1 MRRYLTLV
9 CLVCLA
15 IPAGIS
21 ISGCSRDPG
30 ANYCNGLGY
39 GLKITDVA
47 AIDLE
52 PRTTG
57 ISLAFGQTKLLSSPK
72 ATTCKGAAASVA
84 NYQYGTTNRQLLDIS
99 PGGTICAGTWN
110 RNSGGGIA
118 DYTICNVPNPIPNS
132 GGLPYSTVF
141 VTATG
146 DAVTSNPVEVYV
158 HPLVTSITLVGP
170 TECLSQ
176 GQVAQLDA
184 QACYRS
190 SVNPS
195 NTPQPTLL
203 CAPSTVTSAA
213 SPDFAC
219 PLPYVNTGGSL
230 VQVAASTIPSC
241 TSSIGTLTYGVGAA
255 NVALI
260 NAETNQITAEQPGTT
275 AITASIAGSGSSA
288 GYFSTCPPRSISVT
302 LANGAT
308 TGSVDHSVTQD
319 LKTNIVDSNG
329 NTITGLSLNYQSTDP
344 IDISVSGGAV
354 TTSYPG
360 AASITAICEPPGCNP
375 APINE
380 VGRNGTGLPITSNPV
395 NLTYTGAN
403 SDYVWYAAPG
413 TSQYV
418 VPVELLTGTVGSTE
432 RLPFV
437 PNSMQMDRL
446 GTNIFFGSEREL
458 MVFNTTSNTVTK
470 QDPTAPGV
478 VLAVSPNGSQVLVND
493 QLLRRFYIYSTTTGV
508 VNTFSGLG
516 NSASWAPDA
525 DTIYITDSAALN
537 SLPAN
542 VAAGITGHTD
552 TLYVYS
558 LSTGWTSYP
567 LPCSTGVSCTHPSNG
582 PQNLAITTPSVGA
595 YLSGAPTVAH
605 TWCPSGTV
613 GDYASM
619 IFYPQGDA
627 VYTDAPADTNP
638 LETDVLAATS
648 DGAHI
653 LGGSLLSNQVT
664 LSDIGVTIPAGACS
678 VTTTGTAPNQVQT
691 LNPLL
696 ISHTLAQAPLS
707 QVNGAAVSQLNQ
719 IVAAPNSKVAFFTY
733 SAEATNTNAVL
744 PYYLPGT
751 GGALGTVGYV
761 PLHGASAIT
770 APLAGAFTPDD
781 SLFFVS
787 TAGDNQIHYISVP
800 PVISPATPLVDTQQI
815 SPNLPAC
822 TPPSA
827 GGVDAGCTY
836 TGTSSIVP
844 ATVIVVKPRVTT

>member
-9 CLVCLA
+9 CLLCLA

-30 ANYCNGLGY
+30 VNYCNGLGY
-39 GLKITDVA
+39 GSKVTDIA

-84 NYQYGTTNRQLLDIS
+84 AYQYGTTNRQLLDIS
-99 PGGTICAGTWN
+99 PGGNLCAGSWN

-118 DYTICNVPNPIPNS
+118 DYTICNIPNPIPSS
-132 GGLPYSTVF
+132 GGLPYSTAY
-141 VTATG
+141 VTATSN
-146 DAVTSNPVEVYV
+146 AVTSNPVEVYV
-158 HPLVTSITLVGP
+158 HALVTSITLVGP

-176 GQVAQLDA
+176 GQIAQLDA
-184 QACYRS
+184 QGCYRS

-213 SPDFAC
+213 TPDFAC
-219 PLPYVNTGGSL
+219 PLPYVNTGGGL
-230 VQVAASTIPSC
+230 VQVAASTIPNC
-241 TSSIGTLTYGVGAA
+241 TAAIGTLTYGVGAA
-255 NVALI
+255 NVGSI

-275 AITASIAGSGSSA
+275 AITASVAGSGSSA
-288 GYFSTCPPRSISVT
+288 GYFSTCPPRSISLR
-302 LANGAT
+302 LANGST
-308 TGSVDHSVTQD
+308 TGTINHSVTQD
-319 LKTNIVDSNG
+319 LTTATIDTKG
-329 NTITGLSLNYQSTDP
+329 NTITGLTLSYQSTDP
-344 IDISVSGGAV
+344 IDISVSAGAV
-354 TTSYPG
+354 TPSYPG
-360 AASITAICEPPGCNP
+360 VASITAICQPPSCNP
-375 APINE
+375 SPINE
-380 VGRNGTGLPITSNPV
+380 VGRFGTGLPITSNPV

-403 SDYVWYAAPG
+403 SDFVWYAAPG
-413 TSQYV
+413 ASQYV

-458 MVFNTTSNTVTK
+458 MIYNTISNAVTK
-470 QDPTAPGV
+470 QDTSAPGV
-478 VLAVSPNGSQVLVND
+478 VLAVSPNGAQVLVND
-493 QLLRRFYIYSTTTGV
+493 QLLGRFYLYSPQNGV
-508 VNTFSGLG
+508 FNTFSGLG
-516 NSASWAPDA
+516 NAASWTPDSN
-525 DTIYITDSAALN
+525 TLYITDSAALN
-537 SLPAN
+537 NLPAN

-552 TLYVYS
+552 TLYVYA
-558 LSTGWTSYP
+558 LSTGWTTYP
-567 LPCSTGVSCTHPSNG
+567 LPCSTGVSCANPSNG
-582 PQNLAITTPSVGA
+582 GQSLAITTPSVGA
-595 YLSGAPTVAH
+595 YISGDPTVAH
-605 TWCPSGTV
+605 AWCPSGIV
-613 GDYASM
+613 GDYNSM
-619 IFYPQGDA
+619 IFYPQSDA
-627 VYTDAPADTNP
+627 VYTDAHDTNP
-638 LETDVLAATS
+638 LETDVLAATT

-653 LGGSLLSNQVT
+653 LGASLESNQVT
-664 LSDIGVTIPAGACS
+664 LSDIGVTIPAGACT
-678 VTTTGTAPNQVQT
+678 VTTTGTPPNQVQT
-691 LNPLL
+691 LDPLV
-696 ISHTLAQAPLS
+696 IAHTLAQAPLS
-707 QVNGAAVSQLNQ
+707 QVNGAAVSALNQ
-719 IVAAPNSKVAFFTY
+719 IIASPNSKVAFFTY
-733 SAEATNTNAVL
+733 SADPTNDNAVL

-751 GGALGTVGYV
+751 GGGLGTVGYV

-800 PVISPATPLVDTQQI
+800 PVITPSTPLVDTQQI

-836 TGTSSIVP
+836 TGTSTIVP
-844 ATVIVVKPRVTT
+844 ATAIAVKPRVTT